1 MRAIAIASTCALVI
15 ASGVACGGSTDGAHN
30 NNSGG
35 QCNPCDDAGSSG
47 IASPSSGHDVNP
59 DGVAYPKLAI
69 GKNARSGTSTKPIP
83 GNVIQNFKFLG
94 YPNADPSK
102 GLQTISL
109 ADYYDPCQKRA
120 KMLHITVAGV
130 WCTYCNAETSDIVA
144 DKAQLDSERI
154 IILQALDDGLAVG
167 VPATQANLNYWVSVH
182 RPTFTEV
189 LDPGL
194 HNLGG
199 FFQASAIPWNADID
213 VRTMEILTSSV
224 GEENPATDFQAPLAL
239 TSEAPLYPL
248 AVTCQ

>member
-1 MRAIAIASTCALVI
+1 MKAIAITSMCVLAIVAAAACGASTESTHNG
-15 ASGVACGGSTDGAHN
+15 AS
-30 NNSGG
+30 
-35 QCNPCDDAGSSG
+35 CNPCDDGGVSG
-47 IASPSSGHDVNP
+47 IASPSSGHNSNP
-59 DGVAYPKLAI
+59 DGVAYPTVNI
-69 GKNARSGTSTKPIP
+69 GKNARSGSTA

-94 YPNADPSK
+94 YPNADASG

-144 DKAQLDSERI
+144 DKTQLDSEHI
-154 IILQALDDGLAVG
+154 VILQALDDGLAVG
-167 VPATQANLNYWVSVH
+167 VPATQANLNYWISVH
-182 RPTFTEV
+182 RPYFTEV

-224 GEENPATDFQAPLAL
+224 GEENPATDFQSPLAL
-239 TSEAPLYPL
+239 TSEKPMYSLP
-248 AVTCQ
+248 VSCQ